1 MVLFASYLRPGSVQV
16 PGLRE
21 MLSQAWQPGLRQPRT
36 YFGLYPFRWSPG
48 WEAEF
53 KALLGSRGEARL
65 QVAPVLERLV
75 FPRCQDALLSWL
87 ESLAE
92 LESLRWLVPAH
103 YDAPVACSNDDLLS
117 LTRSI
122 RQRAWA
128 SSDGSWAYLASI
140 DQTLLR
146 WGVVPSKPGG

>member
-1 MVLFASYLRPGSVQV
+1 
-16 PGLRE
+16 
-21 MLSQAWQPGLRQPRT
+21 
-36 YFGLYPFRWSPG
+36 
-48 WEAEF
+48 
-53 KALLGSRGEARL
+53 
-65 QVAPVLERLV
+65 LV
-75 FPRCQDALLSWL
+75 FPRCQEALLSWL
-87 ESLAE
+87 ESLAV